1 MSDRARVGII
11 GGGIVGSSIAFNL
24 ANAGISDVVVID
36 RGPLPGWGS
45 TGRAAGGF
53 RHQFP
58 HPADIAFSRFAFER
72 FRRFEADTGVD
83 PNLRMHGYLFLAQS
97 QARLDQLRG
106 IHQVQRRA
114 GLSEAVMLDRESVA
128 ELVPHVVVDDVLGAS
143 FCPLDG
149 FLDPLYIMHGYAR
162 AARARGV
169 RFRLGQEVERVVVTN
184 GRVQKLQGPGLDLE
198 VEWAIVAAGAW
209 SGRLLRQLGVELQLA
224 PVRRQIAGTHP
235 LPQLP
240 SDSPMT
246 FDDDGFHFRK
256 DHLGGGGANLIWEDP
271 AEPESF
277 NQEFDVAFGA
287 VLRER
292 LLKRLKDP
300 GEPLL
305 SPRRSWAGLYAVTPD
320 HHPYIGP
327 LRDPAGI
334 ILAAGF
340 SGHGV
345 MHSPA
350 TGWSVAQMIANQET
364 PDLTAPYSPYRFERG
379 SQFPATGNIY

>member
-1 MSDRARVGII
+1 MPDRARVGIV

-24 ANAGISDVVVID
+24 ARAGISDVIVID
-36 RGPLPGWGS
+36 RGLLPGWGS

-58 HPADIAFSRFAFER
+58 HAADIACSQFAYDQLK
-72 FRRFEADTGVD
+72 RFEADTGVN
-83 PNLRMHGYLFLAQS
+83 PNLRMYGYLFLAQS
-97 QARLDQLRG
+97 KPRLEQLRQ
-106 IHQVQRRA
+106 IHRVQRKA
-114 GLSEAVMLDRESVA
+114 GLEEAVMLDRESVA
-128 ELVPHVVVDDVLGAS
+128 ELVPHIVTDDVLGAS

-149 FLDPLYIMHGYAR
+149 FMDPLYIMHGYAR

-169 RFRLGQEVERVVVTN
+169 RFLLGQEVERVAVDD
-184 GRVQKLQGPGLDLE
+184 GRALRLEGPDLDLE
-198 VEWAIVAAGAW
+198 VDWAVVAAGAW
-209 SGRLLRQLGVELQLA
+209 SGKLLRQLGVGLDLA

-240 SDSPMT
+240 ENSPMT
-246 FDDDGFHFRK
+246 FDEDGFHFRK
-256 DHLGGGGANLIWEDP
+256 DHLGGGGANLIHEDP
-271 AEPESF
+271 AEPASF
-277 NQEFDVAFGA
+277 NQEFDIAFGA
-287 VLRER
+287 ALRER
-292 LLKRLKDP
+292 LVKRMKDP

-327 LRDPAGI
+327 LRDPERVVV
-334 ILAAGF
+334 AAGF

-350 TGWSVAQMIANQET
+350 TGWSVAQMIAKEET
-364 PDLTAPYSPYRFERG
+364 PDLAAPFSPYRFEQG
-379 SQFPATGNIY
+379 SEFSATGNIY

>member
-1 MSDRARVGII
+1 MPDRARVGII

-24 ANAGISDVVVID
+24 ARAGISDVAVID

-45 TGRAAGGF
+45 SGRAAGGF

-58 HPADIAFSRFAFER
+58 HAADIACSRFAFEQ
-72 FRRFEADTGVD
+72 FGRFEADTGVD
-83 PNLRMHGYLFLAQS
+83 PQLRLNGYLFLAQS
-97 QARLDQLRG
+97 RARLDQLSR
-106 IHQVQRRA
+106 IHQVQRQA
-114 GLSEAVMLDRESVA
+114 GLEEAVMLDREGVA
-128 ELVPHVVVDDVLGAS
+128 ELVPHIVTDDVLGAS

-149 FLDPLYIMHGYAR
+149 FLDPLYILHGYAR

-169 RFRLGQEVERVVVTN
+169 RFLLGQEIDRVEIEN
-184 GRVQKLQGPGLDLE
+184 GRAHRLAGPGFELE
-198 VEWAIVAAGAW
+198 VDWAVIAAGAW
-209 SGRLLRQLGVELQLA
+209 TGRLLRQLGSDLALA

-235 LPQLP
+235 LPELP
-240 SDSPMT
+240 AQAPMT

-256 DHLGGGGANLIWEDP
+256 DHLGGGGANLIYEDP
-271 AEPESF
+271 DEPASF
-277 NQEFDVAFGA
+277 NQEFDVGFGA
-287 VLRER
+287 FLRER
-292 LLKRLKDP
+292 FIRRFKEP
-300 GEPLL
+300 VEPLL

-327 LRDPAGI
+327 LRDPEGV

-350 TGWSVAQMIANQET
+350 TGWSVAQMIVKQET
-364 PDLTAPYSPYRFERG
+364 PELAAPFSPYRFEQG
-379 SQFPATGNIY
+379 SGFAASGNIY

>member
-1 MSDRARVGII
+1 VPDRARVGII
-11 GGGIVGSSIAFNL
+11 GGGIVGSSVAFNL
-24 ANAGISDVVVID
+24 ANAGICDVIVID

-58 HPADIAFSRFAFER
+58 HASDIAFSRFAFEQ
-72 FRRFEADTGVD
+72 FQRFEVDTGVD
-83 PNLRMHGYLFLAQS
+83 PNLRLHGYLFLAQS
-97 QARLDQLRG
+97 RARLDQLRA
-106 IHQVQRRA
+106 IHDVQRRA
-114 GLSEAVMLDRESVA
+114 GLDEAVMLDRASVA
-128 ELVPHVVVDDVLGAS
+128 ELVPHVVTDDVLGAS

-169 RFRLGQEVERVVVTN
+169 RFLHGQDVERVVVEN
-184 GRVQKLQGPGLDLE
+184 QRVRKLQGPGLDLE
-198 VEWAIVAAGAW
+198 VEWAVVAAGAW
-209 SGRLLRQLGVELQLA
+209 SGRLLRQLGVDLGLV

-240 SDSPMT
+240 AASPMT
-246 FDDDGFHFRK
+246 FEDDGFHFRK
-256 DHLGGGGANLIWEDP
+256 DHLGGGGANLIYEDP

-277 NQEFDVAFGA
+277 NQGFDIAFGA
-287 VLRER
+287 ALRER
-292 LLKRLKDP
+292 LIRRLKDP

-350 TGWSVAQMIANQET
+350 TGWSVAQMIANHEI
-364 PDLTAPYSPYRFERG
+364 PDLAAPYSPYRFEMG
-379 SQFPATGNIY
+379 LEFPAGGNIY